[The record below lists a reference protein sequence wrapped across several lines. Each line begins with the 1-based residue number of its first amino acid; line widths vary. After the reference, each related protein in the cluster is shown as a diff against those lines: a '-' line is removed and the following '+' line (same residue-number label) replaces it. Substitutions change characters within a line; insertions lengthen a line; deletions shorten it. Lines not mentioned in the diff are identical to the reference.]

1 MIDTSDLYQRGHNHE
16 PIPPGSQNPVGPI
29 DCSGTLDRSAAIT
42 QIRHEFLT
50 IGPFSA
56 EGNAPLHR

>member
-29 DCSGTLDRSAAIT
+29 DCSETLDRSAAIT
-42 QIRHEFLT
+42 RIRHIYLT
-50 IGPFSA
+50 IGPF
-56 EGNAPLHR
+56 